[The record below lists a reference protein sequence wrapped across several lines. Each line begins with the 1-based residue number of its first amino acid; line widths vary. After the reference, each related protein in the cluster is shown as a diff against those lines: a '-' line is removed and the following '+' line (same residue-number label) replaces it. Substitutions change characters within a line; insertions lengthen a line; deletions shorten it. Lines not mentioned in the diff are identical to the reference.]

1 MNKFNKFNS
10 IYKNI
15 LSEASK
21 EDKEFQKEKLDEFIT
36 EKYYE
41 LKDEI
46 LNKIF
51 SDDAEHCAGNQLDYF
66 VLNDEMVDKKFGK
79 ILYSADDTDNFDE
92 FEFTENDKKRITQMI
107 YKCLIKNFKS
117 IFIDHEDY

>member
-1 MNKFNKFNS
+1 MNKFND

-15 LSEASK
+15 LSETSQK
-21 EDKEFQKEKLDEFIT
+21 DTEFQNEKLDEFIT

-41 LKDEI
+41 IKDEI

-51 SDDAEHCAGNQLDYF
+51 SEAAKHCAGNQLDYF

-79 ILYSADDTDNFDE
+79 ILYSADDIDNFDE
-92 FEFTENDKKRITQMI
+92 FELTENDKNRIIQMI
-107 YKCLIKNFKS
+107 YKCLRKNFKS